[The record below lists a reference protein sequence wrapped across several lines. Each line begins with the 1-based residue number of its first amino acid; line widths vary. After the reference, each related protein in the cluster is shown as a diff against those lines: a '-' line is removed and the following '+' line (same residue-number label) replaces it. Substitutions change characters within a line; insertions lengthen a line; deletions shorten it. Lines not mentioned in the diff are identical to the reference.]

1 LLYKAWTDRPG
12 VYMDILYIKCK
23 KNENKND
30 KKVTQNLHR
39 HNDRHD
45 GLVLITGRTPCD
57 KTATVKLMDHEL

>member
-1 LLYKAWTDRPG
+1 
-12 VYMDILYIKCK
+12 MDILYIKCK